1 VEKEENMAKEQ
12 PLEVQQKK
20 ELISKEEKT
29 VPAKYYIP
37 PADIYETDDA
47 MTVILEVPGVERKN
61 LNIVLENDSLKIDA
75 HIDFAH
81 YEGCEPVYT
90 EYNIGHFQRAFTL
103 SSKIDQDKI
112 TAELNDGVLTLT
124 LKKSK
129 EATPRRIS
137 LN

>member
-1 VEKEENMAKEQ
+1 MAKAKA
-12 PLEVQQKK
+12 LEIQRKK
-20 ELISKEEKT
+20 ELVSKEEKT

-47 MTVILEVPGVERKN
+47 LSVILEVPGVEKKN
-61 LNIVLENDSLKIDA
+61 LDIKLENDVLRIDA
-75 HIDFAH
+75 QIDFGK
-81 YEGCEPVYT
+81 YEGYEPVYT
-90 EYNIGHFQRAFTL
+90 EYNVGHFQRAFTL

-129 EATPRRIS
+129 EPTPRRIS
-137 LN
+137 LS